1 MGRLNFRIRRNKSEF
16 FVLIAILLLAAFLRL
31 YRIADYMTFLGDEG
45 RDALVVKRIIVDHK
59 FTLLGPTASVGGFF
73 LGPFYYYLMIPF
85 LWAFRLNPVGPAV
98 MVALFGIATVWLVY
112 RVGKDFFDS
121 SVGLAA
127 AFLYTL
133 SPLVIY
139 HSRSSWN
146 PNLMP
151 FFSLLIVW
159 LSWKAVR
166 QKKPFL
172 LFFIGILFGILIQ
185 LHYLALFLAVVIVA
199 YFLFSW
205 RLKNLKYYP
214 VTLVGFIAGWLPF
227 IIFELRHR
235 FPNFRTLYQFIF
247 HGKETGL
254 VAKKF
259 WPIVTNVS
267 LRLFLNIVTNNQ
279 KILALIFLYGSLIML
294 FWKIVKGKNVQAKI
308 LLGLWFLIGVG
319 LFGFYKK
326 GIYDYYFG
334 FMFPLPFLLVAY
346 FLTQL
351 GRLNKVLCGVAAS
364 FYIWTVMVNSRSF
377 PFLRPPNRQMEQAK
391 QIALFVGEKTGGKPF
406 NFALI
411 TGQNSDH
418 AYRYFLE
425 INGFKSVTI
434 ENTQNDSERK
444 TVTEQLLVV
453 CEVADCKPLGHPLW
467 EVAGFGRAD
476 VEGEWQV
483 SVHKI
488 FKLKHYRDEPEN
500 EKS

>member
-1 MGRLNFRIRRNKSEF
+1 MSKKSELIL
-16 FVLIAILLLAAFLRL
+16 LIALLVFAAFLRL

-45 RDALVVKRIIVDHK
+45 RDALVVKRILVDHK

-73 LGPFYYYLMIPF
+73 LGPFYYYLMVPF
-85 LWAFRLNPVGPAV
+85 LWAFRLSPVGPAV
-98 MVALFGIATVWLVY
+98 MVALFGIATVRLVY
-112 RVGKDFFDS
+112 QVGKDFFDAS
-121 SVGLAA
+121 TGLAA
-127 AFLYTL
+127 AFLYAL

-151 FFSLLIVW
+151 FFSLLIIW
-159 LSWKAVR
+159 FSWKAVR
-166 QKKPFL
+166 QKKPIIL
-172 LFFIGILFGILIQ
+172 LVIGFLFGILIQ
-185 LHYLALFLAVVIVA
+185 LHYLALFLAVVIAV
-199 YFLFSW
+199 YFLFNW
-205 RLKNLKYYP
+205 RFKNWKYYP
-214 VTLVGFIAGWLPF
+214 AALIGFIAGWSPF

-254 VAKKF
+254 VAIKF

-294 FWKIVKGKNVQAKI
+294 FWKIAKGRQIQAKI
-308 LLGLWFLIGVG
+308 LLGLWFLLGVG

-346 FLTQL
+346 FLAQL
-351 GRLNKVLCGVAAS
+351 GKLNKILGGVAVG
-364 FYIWTVMVNSRSF
+364 FYIWAVIANLRSF
-377 PFLRPPNRQMEQAK
+377 PFLRLPNRQMQQA
-391 QIALFVGEKTGGKPF
+391 QEIALFVAEKTGGKPF

-425 INGFKSVTI
+425 TNGYKPITI
-434 ENTQNDSERK
+434 ENTQNDPERK
-444 TVTEQLLVV
+444 TVTDQLLVV

-467 EVAGFGRAD
+467 EVAGFGRAEI
-476 VEGEWQV
+476 EGEWQV

-488 FKLKHYRDEPEN
+488 FKLKHYQGEPEN

>member
-1 MGRLNFRIRRNKSEF
+1 MSKKSELILLIA
-16 FVLIAILLLAAFLRL
+16 VLIIAAFLRL

-45 RDALVVKRIIVDHK
+45 RDALVVKRMIVDHK

-73 LGPFYYYLMIPF
+73 LGPLYYYLMLPF

-112 RVGKDFFDS
+112 RVSKDFFNSADGGL
-121 SVGLAA
+121 VGLAA
-127 AFLYTL
+127 AFLYAL

-151 FFSLLIVW
+151 FFSLLIIWV
-159 LSWKAVR
+159 SWKAVE
-166 QKKPFL
+166 QKKPAL
-172 LFFIGILFGILIQ
+172 LLLIGFLFGLLIQ
-185 LHYLALFLAVVIVA
+185 FHYLAVFLGIVIMV
-199 YFLFSW
+199 YFLFNW
-205 RLKNLKYYP
+205 RFKNLKYYP
-214 VTLVGFIAGWLPF
+214 AALVGFIIGWFPF
-227 IIFELRHR
+227 IIFELRHQ
-235 FPNFRTLYQFIF
+235 FPNFRTLYQFVF

-254 VAKKF
+254 VAKRF

-267 LRLFLNIVTNNQ
+267 LRLFLNLVTNNQ
-279 KILALIFLYGSLIML
+279 KMLAMIFLYGSLIML
-294 FWKIVKGKNVQAKI
+294 FWKIVKGKQFQAKI
-308 LLGLWFLIGVG
+308 LLGFWFLLGVG

-351 GRLNKVLCGVAAS
+351 GRLNKVLGGVAVGL
-364 FYIWTVMVNSRSF
+364 YIWAVIANLRGF

-391 QIALFVGEKTGGKPF
+391 TNALFVAEKTGGRPF

-418 AYRYFLE
+418 TYRYFLE
-425 INGFKSVTI
+425 INDYKSITI
-434 ENTQNDSERK
+434 ENNQNDPERK
-444 TVTEQLLVV
+444 TVTDQLLVV
-453 CEVADCKPLGHPLW
+453 CEIDDCKPLGHPLW
-467 EVAGFGRAD
+467 EVAGFGRAEID
-476 VEGEWQV
+476 GEWQI
-483 SVHKI
+483 SVNQI
-488 FKLKHYRDEPEN
+488 FKLKHYQGEPEN